1 VTKKSFL
8 TKHKPLFSPPDCG
21 YASLSQKPLLPPHP
35 PMHAPSDSSVAS
47 AMRRKILGLGGVAGV
62 ATLAT
67 YLGWTRNS
75 TAPQASA
82 PATPPHPAHSFK
94 PHASEP
100 VAEAPQQPVAD
111 TAFSRDAFVPHLN
124 TDFNIIH
131 VGDDSA
137 QCRLIEVSAE
147 RRISSGK
154 QTYAAF
160 TLLFSAGP
168 LFLRD
173 GGICRVKHKAMGEME
188 FFLTP
193 VGKPGAKTMLEAAFT
208 QAV

>member
-1 VTKKSFL
+1 
-8 TKHKPLFSPPDCG
+8 
-21 YASLSQKPLLPPHP
+21 
-35 PMHAPSDSSVAS
+35 MHAPSDSSVAS
-47 AMRRKILGLGGVAGV
+47 SMRRKILGLGGVAGV

-75 TAPQASA
+75 PAPQASA
-82 PATPPHPAHSFK
+82 PAAPPHPAFK

-100 VAEAPQQPVAD
+100 LAEAPQQPVAA
-111 TAFSRDAFVPHLN
+111 TIFSRDAFLPHLN
-124 TDFNIIH
+124 TDFTIIH

-147 RRISSGK
+147 RRISSSK
-154 QTYAAF
+154 QTYASF
-160 TLLFSAGP
+160 SILFSAGP

-173 GGICRVKHKAMGEME
+173 GGICSVKHKEMGEMQI
-188 FFLTP
+188 FLTP